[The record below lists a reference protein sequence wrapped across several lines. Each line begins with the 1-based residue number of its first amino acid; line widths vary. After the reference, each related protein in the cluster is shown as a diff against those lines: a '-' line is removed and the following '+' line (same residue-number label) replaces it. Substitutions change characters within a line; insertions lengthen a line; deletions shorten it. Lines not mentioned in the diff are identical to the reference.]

1 MGDVT
6 YVQTLTIVAGKS
18 PGSQGGQ
25 ILEKDFEI
33 GPQPEIL
40 DVNNFNEDT
49 SHRFIID
56 DGTVDADLCRGTIAL
71 IKVLVL
77 RPESNLDAKLVNTA
91 GTSQNITFTGGRTS
105 IIHADL
111 TQILVS
117 NSTGTPIKGVFF
129 IAGD

>member
-6 YVQTLTIVAGKS
+6 YVQTLSILAGKS
-18 PGSQGGQ
+18 PNSAGGR
-25 ILEKDFEI
+25 ILEKDFAI
-33 GPQPEIL
+33 DPPEIL

-56 DGTVDADLCRGTIAL
+56 DGIVDQDLCQGTIAL

-77 RPESNLDAKLVNTA
+77 RPETDLEVKLVNTA
-91 GTSQNITFTGGRTS
+91 GTGQNITFTGGRTS
-105 IIHADL
+105 IIHANL

-129 IAGD
+129 VAGD